1 MSLTTPTARPPGSQ
15 PHPRRSLRRRALA
28 AVAVGTAA
36 VLIATGC
43 SIQVTSQPDPTIPAD
58 TMLINADRGNPLF
71 DRNFNPY
78 LTNTRTASRWMYEP
92 LIMIN
97 PLDNAQ
103 TPWLATEWSL
113 PDADTI
119 KMTIRDGVEW
129 SDGEPL
135 AADDVA
141 FTFEMLKEYPA
152 IDIKGAW
159 QHIESVEVDGDTVT
173 FDLLTDDVPALSILG
188 ATYIVPEHIWADLDD
203 PSTWR
208 NEDPIGSGPFTL
220 GNYNQQQYSMDKNED
235 YWQADS
241 IEIEHLILPATNTQ
255 LDTVTRGYDWAYSFI
270 SDVEGTW
277 GAASDENEFWFPP
290 VGIIGLMP
298 NNDVAPFDD
307 VNVRRGIALALERGS
322 IAESAT
328 EGYME
333 PAGQTGL
340 ILPNQEDQL
349 DPSIPNQ
356 GMIEQDTDAAL
367 AEFEKAGYTLQGD
380 QLIGP
385 DGQQFSFA
393 LTTAN
398 GYSDWTRAAQEVQRQ
413 LGQIGIDVSLSLPQP
428 AGYQQAISNGDFE
441 VAIGGMGGGY
451 AYQAFNSLL
460 SSEFY
465 VPAGE
470 ATQNNFERYQNP
482 EADEILAEFK
492 AATDPDR
499 QVELSQQL
507 QNIVYDDLPVIGLYY
522 GGSWGLFSDRKF
534 TGWPSAEDP
543 YMAPQNYDSAP
554 LLIFTRLELVTE
566 DDQ

>member
-1 MSLTTPTARPPGSQ
+1 MSLTSPTARPPGSQ
-15 PHPRRSLRRRALA
+15 PRTRRSLRRRALA
-28 AVAVGTAA
+28 AIAVGAAA
-36 VLIATGC
+36 VLVATGC
-43 SIQVTSQPDPTIPAD
+43 SIQVTSQPDPTIPDD

-97 PLDNAQ
+97 PLDNEQ
-103 TPWLATEWSL
+103 TPWLASEWSL
-113 PDADTI
+113 PDPATI
-119 KMTIRDGVEW
+119 EMTIRDGVEW

-135 AADDVA
+135 TADDVA
-141 FTFEMLKEYPA
+141 FTFEMLKEFPA
-152 IDIKGAW
+152 VDIKGAW
-159 QHIESVEVDGDTVT
+159 QHIESIDVDGDTLT
-173 FDLLTDDVPALSILG
+173 FHLLTDDVPALTIIG
-188 ATYIVPEHIWADLDD
+188 ATYIVPEHIWKDVDD
-203 PSTWR
+203 PGTWR
-208 NEDPIGSGPFTL
+208 NENPVGSGPFTL

-235 YWQADS
+235 YWQADK

-277 GAASDENEFWFPP
+277 GAASDDNEWWFPAA
-290 VGIIGLMP
+290 GIIGLMP
-298 NNDVAPFDD
+298 NHDVEPFDD
-307 VNVRRGIALALERGS
+307 VNVRRGISLALERS
-322 IAESAT
+322 SVAESAT

-349 DPSIPNQ
+349 DPSIPDQ
-356 GMIEQDTDAAL
+356 GMIAQDTDAAL
-367 AEFEKAGYTLQGD
+367 AEFEKSGYTLQD
-380 QLIGP
+380 DRLIGP
-385 DGQQFSFA
+385 DGEQFSFA

-413 LGQIGIDVSLSLPQP
+413 LGAIGIEVTLNLPQP
-428 AGYQQAISNGDFE
+428 AGYQQAISNGDYE
-441 VAIGGMGGGY
+441 VAIGGMGGGN

-465 VPAGE
+465 VPVGE

-482 EADEILAEFK
+482 QADELLAEFK
-492 AATDPDR
+492 AASDPDR

-554 LLIFTRLELVTE
+554 LLIFTRLTLVKE

>member
-1 MSLTTPTARPPGSQ
+1 
-15 PHPRRSLRRRALA
+15 
-28 AVAVGTAA
+28 
-36 VLIATGC
+36 
-43 SIQVTSQPDPTIPAD
+43 
-58 TMLINADRGNPLF
+58 MLINADRGNPLF

-92 LIMIN
+92 LILIN
-97 PLDNAQ
+97 PLDNEQ
-103 TPWLATEWSL
+103 TPWLASEWEL

-119 KMTIRDGVEW
+119 EMTVRDGVEW
-129 SDGEPL
+129 SDGEDL
-135 AADDVA
+135 TAEDVA

-152 IDIKGAW
+152 LDIKGAW
-159 QHIESVEVDGDTVT
+159 QHIDTIEVDGDTIT
-173 FDLLTDDVPALSILG
+173 FELLTDDVPALSIIG
-188 ATYIVPEHIWADLDD
+188 ATYIVPEHIWSDVED

-208 NEDPIGSGPFTL
+208 NEEPVGSGPFTL

-241 IEIEHLILPATNTQ
+241 VEIQHLILPATNTQ

-277 GAASDENEFWFPP
+277 GAASDSNKWWFPP

-298 NNDVAPFDD
+298 NHEVAPFDD
-307 VNVRRGIALALERGS
+307 VHVRRGISLALERGA
-322 IAESAT
+322 IADSAS

-349 DPSIPNQ
+349 DPSIPDG

-367 AEFEKAGYTLQGD
+367 AEFEQAGYTLDGD
-380 QLIGP
+380 RLVGP
-385 DGQQFSFA
+385 DGEQFSFSI
-393 LTTAN
+393 TTAN
-398 GYSDWTRAAQEVQRQ
+398 GFADWTRAAQEVQRQ
-413 LGQIGIDVSLSLPQP
+413 LRAVGIEVKLNLPQP
-428 AGYQQAISNGDFE
+428 AGYQQAIANGDFD

-451 AYQAFNSLL
+451 VYQSFNSLM

-465 VPAGE
+465 VPVGE
-470 ATQNNFERYQNP
+470 TTANNFERYQNP
-482 EADEILAEFK
+482 DADALLADLK
-492 AATDPDR
+492 ATADPDE
-499 QVELSQQL
+499 QLELSHAL
-507 QNIVYDDLPVIGLYY
+507 QNIVYDDLPVIGMYY
-522 GGSWGLFSDRKF
+522 GGSWGLFNDAKF
-534 TGWPSAEDP
+534 TGWPSEEDP

-554 LLIFTRLELVTE
+554 LAIFTRLKLANG